1 MWRRFLFPWWRIRDD
16 RGRRISVHWLEHA
29 DGERAHAIRHIG
41 RELDVFRDASVGIV
55 IAVCLLVGQALWAWW
70 IAVGLAWI
78 SILVINFMLPVVLSP
93 RVQRAIGR
101 VLRHGVCGACAYPL
115 DGVEAAGGYLTCPE
129 CGAQWRQERVLDLA
143 RTPDEVRRRGDRDTA
158 RSRLREKSESTHKTS
173 DDRGTPVKI
182 RFHSARRCRGL
193 EGDYAGRLLELWRSM
208 RWSGAWVR
216 VLGASV
222 FIGLGLASI
231 PFIQM
236 MAAWSPTGSWRW
248 AAAGGMLFFGF
259 LAWHV
264 LSTSGGLN
272 WAAFRQR
279 AASLRVCPSC
289 WDDLEAGLRRED
301 GCVECAECGAAW
313 KMSAHDSSGMDRPI
327 ERACRSAGHEGAG

>member
-1 MWRRFLFPWWRIRDD
+1 LLFPWWRIYDD
-16 RGRRISVHWLEHA
+16 RGTRIPVRWLEHA
-29 DGERAHAIRHIG
+29 DGERAHAIKHI
-41 RELDVFRDASVGIV
+41 RQELDVFRGGAMGGCIAISIMVGNWLGSAWIG
-55 IAVCLLVGQALWAWW
+55 IGLMLLLVPGVSAALT
-70 IAVGLAWI
+70 L
-78 SILVINFMLPVVLSP
+78 ILTP
-93 RVQRAIGR
+93 RVRRSIAR

-115 DGVEAAGGYLTCPE
+115 DGVVASQGYLTCPE
-129 CGAQWRQERVLDLA
+129 CGAQWREERVLDLA
-143 RTPDEVRRRGDRDTA
+143 RTPDEVEHRSAKDAA
-158 RSRLREKSESTHKTS
+158 RSRLREKTESTFKS
-173 DDRGTPVKI
+173 QDDRGTPVKI